1 MKKFFDISEFIN
13 TSTEQS
19 VTEALIIRF
28 KKRRKE
34 SGLTQKDLSLRSGVS
49 YASIRRF
56 ETTGD
61 ISLSSL
67 ISIAHAIKCLDDF
80 NNLFNTPVIK
90 NLKDYK
96 YD

>member
-1 MKKFFDISEFIN
+1 MKKFLDISEFVT

-19 VTEALIIRF
+19 IAEDLVKRF
-28 KKRRKE
+28 KQRRKE
-34 SGLTQKDLSLRSGVS
+34 NKITQRELSVRSGIS

-80 NNLFNTPVIK
+80 SKLFNTPVVK
-90 NLKDYK
+90 NLKDY
-96 YD
+96 